1 MLRPINHAHF
11 LLLAY
16 YHLRPRPILL
26 SDLGKL
32 GPFVRVDEV
41 GPAGAVKVA
50 LEPGDYGW

>member
-16 YHLRPRPILL
+16 DHLRPRPILL
-26 SDLGKL
+26 SDLGIL

-41 GPAGAVKVA
+41 GPTGAVKVA